1 MSKVGIISD
10 DSTVNK
16 GVIRIQKLLDE
27 LRREVEA
34 LKKRV
39 TALGG

>member
-1 MSKVGIISD
+1 MTFD
-10 DSTVNK
+10 
-16 GVIRIQKLLDE
+16 KLADRCLLFIDE